1 MDKIIASWTCY
12 KRTIYIIKLVVLQHF
27 LKRCL
32 RIINNIFDFS
42 WTHRSSG
49 LTTQFDTRCFYFE
62 RIFSREIILGNPE
75 GVSVEECALF
85 WLFDIPVLAIVW
97 WYADWVAMR
106 SLPIN
111 VHQKVWH
118 MQLISY
124 AFYLFLHRDMRMYY
138 KTWRPYFMISLT
150 LAAHFL
156 LFQQSGIMWN
166 NFFF

>member
-1 MDKIIASWTCY
+1 M
-12 KRTIYIIKLVVLQHF
+12 VLQHF

-42 WTHRSSG
+42 WMHRSSG
-49 LTTQFDTRCFYFE
+49 LTTRLLLNKEFCQILLNPSLTQGFE

-97 WYADWVAMR
+97 RYADWVAMR

-118 MQLISY
+118 ISY

-156 LFQQSGIMWN
+156 LFQQSGI
-166 NFFF
+166 